1 MTTYDFS
8 GDTGRGYGYVTARVL
23 LAAVFLFTGYAK
35 LADTQDA
42 ATDIA
47 EIGLP
52 LPVLL
57 AVIAGVVE
65 LVCGIL
71 LVLGKQPLWAAVGLL
86 LFLLPVTVLVENP
99 FRAQLES
106 GLPIDFLKNLSIMG
120 GLLMV
125 VLRERRA
132 STSGS

>member
-42 ATDIA
+42 AADIA

-71 LVLGKQPLWAAVGLL
+71 LVLGKQPLWAAVYCSSSCRLRYWWRIR
-86 LFLLPVTVLVENP
+86 FVHNWNP
-99 FRAQLES
+99 AC
-106 GLPIDFLKNLSIMG
+106 PSISSRISRSW
-120 GLLMV
+120 V
-125 VLRERRA
+125 A
-132 STSGS
+132 C

>member
-1 MTTYDFS
+1 MKSYDFP
-8 GDTGRGYGYVTARVL
+8 GDADRRYGYVTARVL

-65 LVCGIL
+65 LVCGVL
-71 LVLGKQPLWAAVGLL
+71 LVLGKQSLWAAVGLL
-86 LFLLPVTVLVENP
+86 LFLMPVTVLVENP
-99 FRAQLES
+99 FGAELES

-120 GLLMV
+120 GLVMV
-125 VLRERRA
+125 VLRERQA
-132 STSGS
+132 GASGS

>member
-1 MTTYDFS
+1 MNTYDFS
-8 GDTGRGYGYVTARVL
+8 GDPSRRYGYVTARVL
-23 LAAVFLFTGYAK
+23 LAAVFLFTGYDK

-42 ATDIA
+42 AADIA
-47 EIGLP
+47 EVGLP

-65 LVCGIL
+65 LVCGVL
-71 LVLGKQPLWAAVGLL
+71 LVLGKGSLWAAVGLL

-99 FRAQLES
+99 FRPQSEL

-125 VLRERRA
+125 VLREQR
-132 STSGS
+132 GNPD